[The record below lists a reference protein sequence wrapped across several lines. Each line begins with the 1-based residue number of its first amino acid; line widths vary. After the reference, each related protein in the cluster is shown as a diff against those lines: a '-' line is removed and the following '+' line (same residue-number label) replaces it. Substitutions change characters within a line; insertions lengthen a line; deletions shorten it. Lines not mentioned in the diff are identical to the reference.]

1 MGGGFAQGRSADLI
15 AELEAI
21 LAELRRRLDAYLE
34 RGAYDIIAVDEGF
47 NFAGQIQ
54 PLLNELAEHAVR
66 TRNQLLDLR
75 RTRS

>member
-66 TRNQLLDLR
+66 TREPAARPATDA
-75 RTRS
+75 

>member
-66 TRNQLLDLR
+66 TREQAARPATDA
-75 RTRS
+75 